1 VSKILIIGAG
11 AAGSVV
17 VKKCLMHSSVF
28 SQVHVASRTYSKL
41 EQLKSD
47 CNNNIFI
54 YSLDADIVEDT
65 IKLIHKI
72 KPKVVINMALP
83 YQDLAIMDAC
93 LATKTHYLDTAN
105 YEPKDTPKFC
115 YKWQWDY
122 HERFKDAG
130 ILAVLGSGFDPGV
143 TNVFIRYA
151 ADNIFDSIQSVDII
165 DCNAGD
171 HGHPFATNF
180 NPEIN
185 IREITQSGKYFNNG
199 EWLTIPA
206 MSVSKDIEFPNIG
219 TKKAYLLYHEELES
233 LVKHF
238 PSINRIRFW
247 MTFSDSYIEHLN
259 VLQNVGMTSIAPI
272 NVNGTQISPLEFL
285 KEVLP
290 KPSDLSSNYTGKTC
304 IGCRVTGLI
313 SGKEHT
319 KLIYNVCDHA
329 QCHQEV
335 QAQAVSYTTGV
346 PASIGARFLVDGT
359 WSGKGV
365 YNIEQFSA
373 DPFMAALSTEGLPWQ
388 ILDCDAPLD

>member
-1 VSKILIIGAG
+1 MSKILIIGAG

-206 MSVSKDIEFPNIG
+206 MSVSKDMEFPKIG
-219 TKKAYLLYHEELES
+219 TKKA
-233 LVKHF
+233 
-238 PSINRIRFW
+238 
-247 MTFSDSYIEHLN
+247 
-259 VLQNVGMTSIAPI
+259 
-272 NVNGTQISPLEFL
+272 
-285 KEVLP
+285 
-290 KPSDLSSNYTGKTC
+290 
-304 IGCRVTGLI
+304 
-313 SGKEHT
+313 
-319 KLIYNVCDHA
+319 
-329 QCHQEV
+329 
-335 QAQAVSYTTGV
+335 
-346 PASIGARFLVDGT
+346 
-359 WSGKGV
+359 
-365 YNIEQFSA
+365 
-373 DPFMAALSTEGLPWQ
+373 
-388 ILDCDAPLD
+388 